1 MEPLTAQNTRVITRV
16 KKERKKKE
24 REKENKVERNNG
36 RAKCFA
42 HFLTRTRSS
51 SISFPLDP
59 PSIVLPNRVLIYGAR
74 KSVNVEA
81 ETLPALAVL
90 KIVYRS

>member
-1 MEPLTAQNTRVITRV
+1 MFRSFFNANALSV
-16 KKERKKKE
+16 
-24 REKENKVERNNG
+24 
-36 RAKCFA
+36 
-42 HFLTRTRSS
+42 HLFLS
-51 SISFPLDP
+51 LDP